1 MCFAHPCNRNCSYE
15 SIFCRVGCVLR
26 SNHTPFA
33 PVRILHGGFLFPRAA
48 SQVCMQ
54 ACIFGSLQAQNPLD
68 LAHDLSVKFQGGQFY
83 VRDDPEQAHEA
94 GEYSQ
99 Q

>member
-1 MCFAHPCNRNCSYE
+1 MLCTSLQQKLFLRKYILPCRMRVAKQSYT
-15 SIFCRVGCVLR
+15 FCLR
-26 SNHTPFA
+26 G
-33 PVRILHGGFLFPRAA
+33 ILHGGFLFPRAA